1 MFNVR
6 QRDRHRFIDF
16 LFLSRRRFL
25 AICCAVRSRSFF
37 VKGFHRFAVQF
48 SRGAFQLEHFTER
61 FLKIAAVTRGQLT
74 GLLTVDHN
82 RGWVLPTR
90 MRIA

>member
-16 LFLSRRRFL
+16 LILVQTPFSGDLL
-25 AICCAVRSRSFF
+25 RSEIALFF
-37 VKGFHRFAVQF
+37 VKGFSSLRSSI